1 MKEESQTQLRDEQDE
16 GLFSKLTEFLNTDE
30 ILEIY
35 TNVSDPEKFS
45 AGFVCAVSDKEL
57 LLCHIHPSGLYDGY
71 MVKEISSIY
80 RLNYKTKYCD
90 KLRKLWKIN
99 GRKHLE
105 VAQGSSN
112 QYLNLL
118 NHALNN
124 RLVVSVELLDSSF
137 SNIDGLVKRIEGE
150 SVTFEEYDQYGEFDG
165 VSIICLNDITHLVC
179 DSEDESCLKQLI
191 ESSDME

>member
-16 GLFSKLTEFLNTDE
+16 GLFSKLTEFFNTDE

-45 AGFVCAVSDKEL
+45 SGFVCAISDMEL

-80 RLNYKTKYCD
+80 RLNYNTKYCG
-90 KLRKLWKIN
+90 KLRKLWTIN
-99 GRKHLE
+99 GRKHHE
-105 VAQGSSN
+105 VAQVSTN

-118 NHALNN
+118 YHALNN

-137 SNIDGLVKRIEGE
+137 SNIIGLVKRIEGE
-150 SVTFEEYDQYGEFDG
+150 SITFEEYDEYGEFDG
-165 VSIICLNDITHLVC
+165 VSIICLKDITHLVC
-179 DSEDESCLKQLI
+179 DSEDESCLKLLI
-191 ESSDME
+191 ESNDV